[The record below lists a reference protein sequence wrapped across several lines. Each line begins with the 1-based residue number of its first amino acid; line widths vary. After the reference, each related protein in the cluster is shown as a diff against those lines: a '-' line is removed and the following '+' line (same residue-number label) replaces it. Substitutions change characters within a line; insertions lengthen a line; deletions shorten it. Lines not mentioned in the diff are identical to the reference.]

1 MEIKLP
7 SVTTVTAVFN
17 IYLVLSICMV
27 QVYATKKP
35 VDSKKLYN
43 ESDEED
49 KSENVMR
56 TMRSDPR
63 VKTLLSV
70 NDIIEV
76 ARVEEIE
83 DKLVSS
89 TNNKD
94 QTPKSKISSRAL
106 DIYEEDEEFF
116 RPSVRFESSGQQP
129 GSRIRTVSRGN
140 SERYGQRLRRPQRQ
154 RLGERR
160 QSYLQ
165 EEEHL
170 EEAAPYRS
178 RQKQRQRADTY
189 QDSYYNEY
197 EPSYSRVRKPIGPPD
212 HVRRPLSPPLRRQQ
226 SPYQKES
233 TDRFP
238 FGRPP
243 PLSVPE
249 YDLDEDYF
257 NIVEEET
264 KSPGLLETIF
274 SLIKPK
280 KPQRPE
286 PELSEP
292 SIEWLYNDIDTEEK
306 ISIFES
312 PATDLFIPNNSD
324 YDNGNIDYRDQ
335 DDIDNQYVPEYD
347 FKDVI
352 HSIRNN
358 ESRIVTLKKFLS
370 AASGLSDR
378 AGTDPVF
385 MLWSMPLTILSILGV
400 FYAVSAVAVLGYKYV
415 LLTTGNSNGQAVA
428 VLPVILLFT
437 VPLVLA
443 VTFLIAR
450 GALDGQ
456 INLGRLARGD
466 LKHGLRQDFDSVDF
480 AYDMGVGATALLGLG
495 WIVSVTL

>member
-7 SVTTVTAVFN
+7 SVPTVTAVFN
-17 IYLVLSICMV
+17 IYLILSISMV

-35 VDSKKLYN
+35 IDSNKLYN
-43 ESDEED
+43 ESEEQS
-49 KSENVMR
+49 KSENVKR
-56 TMRSDPR
+56 TMRADPR

-83 DKLVSS
+83 DGLVSS
-89 TNNKD
+89 NSNND
-94 QTPKSKISSRAL
+94 QTQQSKISNRAL

-116 RPSVRFESSGQQP
+116 RPSMRFESSGQQP
-129 GSRIRTVSRGN
+129 GSRIRTVSRGS
-140 SERYGQRLRRPQRQ
+140 SERYGQRLRRPQRK
-154 RLGERR
+154 RLGDRR

-165 EEEHL
+165 EEEHS
-170 EEAAPYRS
+170 EEAAPYRP
-178 RQKQRQRADTY
+178 RQRQRQRADSY
-189 QDSYYNEY
+189 QEQYHNEY
-197 EPSYSRVRKPIGPPD
+197 EPIHVPAKRPHGPPS
-212 HVRRPLSPPLRRQQ
+212 HARRPQSPPLHRQHHR
-226 SPYQKES
+226 KEG

-243 PLSVPE
+243 PLSFPD
-249 YDLDEDYF
+249 YDVDVDYF
-257 NIVEEET
+257 SQEVDEPAN
-264 KSPGLLETIF
+264 PGLLDTIF
-274 SLIKPK
+274 ALIKPK
-280 KPQRPE
+280 KPKRPE

-292 SIEWLYNDIDTEEK
+292 SIEWLYNDIDTEK
-306 ISIFES
+306 KASLFSS
-312 PATDLFIPNNSD
+312 PTTDLFIPSVDD
-324 YDNGNIDYRDQ
+324 YDDGNIDYRDQ
-335 DDIDNQYVPEYD
+335 ADIENDLNVPEYD

-370 AASGLSDR
+370 AASGLSER
-378 AGTDPVF
+378 AGTDPMY

-428 VLPVILLFT
+428 VLPVLLLFS
-437 VPLVLA
+437 VPLVLS
-443 VTFLIAR
+443 VVFLVAR
-450 GALDGQ
+450 GTLDGK

>member
-7 SVTTVTAVFN
+7 SVPTVTAVFN
-17 IYLVLSICMV
+17 IYLILSICMV

-35 VDSKKLYN
+35 IDSKKLYN
-43 ESDEED
+43 ESEEQSE
-49 KSENVMR
+49 SENVMR
-56 TMRSDPR
+56 TMRADPR

-83 DKLVSS
+83 DELVSS
-89 TNNKD
+89 NSNND
-94 QTPKSKISSRAL
+94 QTQQSKISNRAL

-116 RPSVRFESSGQQP
+116 RPSMRFESSGQHP
-129 GSRIRTVSRGN
+129 GSRIRTVSRGS
-140 SERYGQRLRRPQRQ
+140 SERYGQRLRRPQRK
-154 RLGERR
+154 RLGDRR

-165 EEEHL
+165 EEEHS
-170 EEAAPYRS
+170 EEAAPYRP
-178 RQKQRQRADTY
+178 RQRQRQRLDSY
-189 QDSYYNEY
+189 QEQYYNEY
-197 EPSYSRVRKPIGPPD
+197 EPIHAPAKRPHGPPS
-212 HVRRPLSPPLRRQQ
+212 HARRPQSSPLHRQHHR
-226 SPYQKES
+226 KEG

-243 PLSVPE
+243 PLSFPD
-249 YDLDEDYF
+249 YDVDVDYF
-257 NIVEEET
+257 SQEVDEPAN
-264 KSPGLLETIF
+264 PGLLDTIF
-274 SLIKPK
+274 ALIKPK
-280 KPQRPE
+280 KPKRPE

-292 SIEWLYNDIDTEEK
+292 SIEWLYNDIDTEK
-306 ISIFES
+306 KASLFSS
-312 PATDLFIPNNSD
+312 PTTDLFIPSVDD
-324 YDNGNIDYRDQ
+324 YDDGNIDYRDQ
-335 DDIDNQYVPEYD
+335 ADIENDLNVPEYD

-370 AASGLSDR
+370 AASGLSER
-378 AGTDPVF
+378 AGTDPMY

-428 VLPVILLFT
+428 VLPVLLLFS
-437 VPLVLA
+437 VPLVLS
-443 VTFLIAR
+443 VVFLVAR
-450 GALDGQ
+450 GTLDGK